1 MKVIV
6 NDKKLIPD
14 ETWLNFNKVRAII
27 ENNNGEIIISTE
39 GGKVIFPGGK
49 VDKGEDLNTSIKR
62 ELLEETGIKF
72 ETQEL
77 KKVLE
82 LETFYE
88 DFYDYRTKSL
98 KPRHTITTYF
108 YAKVDKSINLEKLSL
123 TEGEKSQNFKIRFI
137 KKEKLYEML
146 IEDHT
151 LQENGKFFD
160 EENKIIMNKV
170 LQKKL

>member
-49 VDKGEDLNTSIKR
+49 VDKDEDLNTAIKR

-98 KPRHTITTYF
+98 KPT
-108 YAKVDKSINLEKLSL
+108 LS
-123 TEGEKSQNFKIRFI
+123 K
-137 KKEKLYEML
+137 
-146 IEDHT
+146 
-151 LQENGKFFD
+151 
-160 EENKIIMNKV
+160 
-170 LQKKL
+170 

>member
-14 ETWLNFNKVRAII
+14 ETWANFNKVRAII
-27 ENNNGEIIISTE
+27 ENNNGEIIISIE

-49 VDKGEDLNTSIKR
+49 IDKDEDLDTAIKR
-62 ELLEETGIKF
+62 ELLEETGMEF
-72 ETQEL
+72 ETEEL

-82 LETFYE
+82 LETFYD
-88 DFYDYRTKSL
+88 DFYDYRIKSI

-108 YAKVDKSINLEKLSL
+108 YAKVDKPINLKKINL
-123 TEGEKSQNFKIRFI
+123 TEDEISQNFKIKFM

-146 IEDHT
+146 REDHS
-151 LQENGKFFD
+151 LVENGKFFD
-160 EENKIIMNKV
+160 EENKIVMNKV

>member
-39 GGKVIFPGGK
+39 GGKV
-49 VDKGEDLNTSIKR
+49 DKGEDLNTAIKR
-62 ELLEETGIKF
+62 ELLEETGIEF

-108 YAKVDKSINLEKLSL
+108 YAKVDKPINLEKLSL